1 MSLRIISNTNFNF
14 LQQKRKALLIS
25 GLIIIL
31 SFFSF
36 LTQGLN
42 YGIDFSSGYIVQ
54 LEFNKDVKIERIKE
68 SFSENSVDNSIIQY
82 YGNQKEV
89 IIKLQ
94 ESDKYDQNNI
104 NNFLSNVFEN
114 YDYKIQKLDFVGSQ
128 IGSELRTKGEW
139 AMLVAIISILVYI
152 GFRFEFLYG
161 VGAILALIHDVL
173 ITVGI
178 FSLLQLQFDLSVLS
192 ALLAVIGYSLNDTIV
207 VYDRIRENANLMHAD
222 NPENILNKS
231 INQTLSRTLITSLT
245 TLFVLFSLLLFGGI
259 AVEYFSLA
267 MIIGVLVGTFSSIYI
282 AGVSLFFLKVLDK
295 KEESQQLSD

>member
-14 LQQKRKALLIS
+14 LEQKRKALLLS
-25 GLIIIL
+25 GLIILL

-68 SFSENSVDNSIIQY
+68 SFAENSVDNPIIQY

-94 ESDKYDQNNI
+94 ESNTYDQNNI
-104 NNFLSNVFEN
+104 NNFLSTVFEN

-161 VGAILALIHDVL
+161 IGAILALIHDVL

-259 AVEYFSLA
+259 AVEYFSIA

-282 AGVSLFFLKVLDK
+282 AGASLFFLKVLEK
-295 KEESQQLSD
+295 KEENQQLSD